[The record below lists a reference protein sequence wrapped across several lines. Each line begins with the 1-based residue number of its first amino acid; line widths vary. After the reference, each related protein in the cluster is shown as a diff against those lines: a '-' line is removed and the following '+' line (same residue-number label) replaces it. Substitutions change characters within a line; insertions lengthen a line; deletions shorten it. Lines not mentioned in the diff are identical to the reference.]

1 MKSGRRDDLGHL
13 GERILLKRQ
22 SRLWCCLPL
31 NFMAK
36 FIDVSL
42 ADGYLDL
49 IDVRFYGVRFL
60 LAVETDQRTL

>member
-1 MKSGRRDDLGHL
+1 LGHL

-22 SRLWCCLPL
+22 SGLWCGHPL
-31 NFMAK
+31 IFMAK
-36 FIDVSL
+36 LVDESL

-49 IDVRFYGVRFL
+49 IDVRFFGVRFL